1 MNEKVNKELITKNA
15 EHQLLNPAEQ
25 FESEMRLSCAPERIM
40 NPKIIK
46 REKPSFFDRIENVS
60 FSKNGKFMIAY
71 NLARIFVI
79 SILSGKCIQVIET
92 NNRDNFASAIS
103 ADGKYIVSTG
113 RNVETLQNESVIV
126 RKIVV
131 WNTVLGTKC
140 FEVED
145 REMDTILKIEL
156 SADDQKIV
164 ILGYI
169 KHLEKK
175 LRKLSV
181 YDFKT
186 GDLSYRICETVNDFV
201 LTPDGKYAYFSEVD
215 QIKKIDLKTGK
226 IEGIYQREQF
236 IVDLAISADGKT
248 IVGLEGSKLN
258 EDVHR
263 FYHINKTDFCVIDL
277 DTDEMKLIKTDYYH
291 EKFWLHPS
299 GKFLISRCCSSDYK
313 PWDYKRITAWDLL
326 HGTPKD
332 IGINL
337 QNIASPTYFSPDGK
351 YLIEMKDSGIVFW
364 DLDQKERSISINY
377 TQNNIGRSIVR
388 INDNKML
395 LWGGENSLD
404 QMDLENGF
412 VENKIIKL
420 NKIKEKNIKVNKGES
435 LIAFTPE
442 GETLVVW
449 DIEKEREIFS
459 CGLNYQRYFDAVDF
473 SFGQK
478 EEIIAYRD
486 SHNIILR
493 NLNRGTVSQIPKSK
507 GLIDE
512 LHFCRDTKTIYSQG
526 YPFDVWYDIELARPI
541 MTFRKPKDHSEY
553 AGQEIGKINT
563 SYVDYDNMTCFI
575 ADTRTNPEKRQIHL
589 FDIKHTQLLKTFAG
603 YSSDVID
610 MCVDQ
615 DKRTFISFHEGGEIR
630 KWNIETGQ
638 CKQFCSNAQN
648 ISYDSMI
655 NYLEITE
662 NNKILVIGS
671 QSNQIYFWDYQR
683 GELLAKTY
691 NLGSGYLWKTPP
703 DEFAPNGWL
712 HTNRPDLISLIE
724 MNKEDQGNP
733 TFICE
738 DDQRFKD
745 YMQIYN
751 DQDMVMTRLNDWD
764 RYQELLNIRLGNKNI
779 VSEGLLKQGD
789 VFICLLPDSLNQQ

>member
-1 MNEKVNKELITKNA
+1 MDEKETKELVKSA

-25 FESEMRLSCAPERIM
+25 FEFETRLSCAPERLI
-40 NPKIIK
+40 NPVIIK
-46 REKPSFFDRIENVS
+46 REKPSFFDRIKKVS
-60 FSKNGKFMIAY
+60 FSKNGQFLIAY
-71 NLARIFVI
+71 NLVHTYVI
-79 SILSGKCIQVIET
+79 SIPFGKCIQVFET

-126 RKIVV
+126 RKIIV
-131 WNTVLGTKC
+131 WNTVLGTTR
-140 FEVED
+140 FEIED
-145 REMDTILKIEL
+145 RDLNTILKVEMN
-156 SADDQKIV
+156 ADDQKIV

-169 KHLEKK
+169 NNSKDKP
-175 LRKLSV
+175 RKLSV

-186 GDLSYRICETVNDFV
+186 KKLSYRIGETVNDFV
-201 LTPDGKYAYFSEVD
+201 LTPDGKYAYFSEMD
-215 QIKKIDLKTGK
+215 QIRKIDLETGK
-226 IEGIYQREQF
+226 TESIIQCEQY
-236 IVDLAISADGKT
+236 IVDFAISADGKT
-248 IVGLEGSKLN
+248 IVGLEGGKLN
-258 EDVHR
+258 DDVHR

-299 GKFLISRCCSSDYK
+299 GKFLISRCCNSDSK
-313 PWDYKRITAWDLL
+313 PWDYKRLTAWDLL
-326 HGTPKD
+326 HGMPKD

-364 DLDQKERSISINY
+364 DLDQKERSTSINY

-404 QMDLENGF
+404 QIDLENGF
-412 VENKIIKL
+412 VENKIIKF
-420 NKIKEKNIKVNKGES
+420 NKIKDRNLKVNKGES

-442 GETLVVW
+442 GNTLVVW

-459 CGLNYQRYFDAVDF
+459 CGLNYQQYFDAVAF

-493 NLNRGTVSQIPKSK
+493 KLNRGTVSQIPKSE
-507 GLIDE
+507 GLIKE
-512 LHFCRDTKTIYSQG
+512 LHFCRDAKTIYSQG

-563 SYVDYDNMTCFI
+563 SYVDYDNMNCFI
-575 ADTRTNPEKRQIHL
+575 ADTRTDPEKRQIHL

-610 MCVDQ
+610 MCVDH

-630 KWNIETGQ
+630 KWNIESGQ
-638 CKQFCSNAQN
+638 CKQFCSNGQN
-648 ISYDSMI
+648 IGFDSMI

-662 NNKILVIGS
+662 NNKFLVIGS

-683 GELLAKTY
+683 GELLAKTF
-691 NLGSGYLWKTPP
+691 NLGHGYLWKTPP

-724 MNKEDQGNP
+724 MNKGDQGNP

-779 VSEGLLKQGD
+779 VSEDLLKQGD
-789 VFICLLPDSLNQQ
+789 VFIRLLPDSLNQQ